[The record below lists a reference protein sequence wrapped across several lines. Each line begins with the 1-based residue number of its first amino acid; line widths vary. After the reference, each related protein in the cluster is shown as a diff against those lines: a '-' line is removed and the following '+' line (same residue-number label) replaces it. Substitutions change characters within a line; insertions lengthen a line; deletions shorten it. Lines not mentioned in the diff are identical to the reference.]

1 MSKRPNILLFFTDQQ
16 RWDTCGCY
24 NPNLNLTPNLDSLAA
39 DGMVFEKTYTCQPVC
54 GPARVAIQS
63 GMYPTAM
70 DFHHNCCQVKPEK
83 MTSLAQY
90 LNRAG
95 YQTGY
100 IGKNHWSLTMDGPV
114 PKELRLGYK
123 DCWKA
128 VDVLEYASLPYE
140 GQLYDENNE
149 RIGYEHRYRP
159 DFLTDLLLQF
169 LDDQKQEKPF
179 FMMMSLIEPH
189 HQNCMHRYVAPDG
202 YADRY
207 RDAWVPG
214 DLSCRRGQGDW
225 EENLPDYYGIIKRI
239 DENLGRV
246 MENLKE
252 NRLYENTIIIFT
264 SDHGSHFRTRNGEYK
279 RSCHEACTRI
289 PFVIHGPGV
298 QRGVKEWEHL
308 FSLLDLPATIL
319 DLAGVEVPKH
329 YHGRSLVPFLR
340 GEEVEEWRDEVFIQI
355 SESQVGRAV
364 CDGRYKYSVSD
375 PSLNGVRDSRSDH
388 YTEEFLYD
396 LFSDPDENCNLIDDP
411 DYEEV
416 RNCMRRAVIRNIER
430 FERYTPEINRRECHE
445 SDHDLV

>member
-1 MSKRPNILLFFTDQQ
+1 
-16 RWDTCGCY
+16 
-24 NPNLNLTPNLDSLAA
+24 
-39 DGMVFEKTYTCQPVC
+39 MVFEKTYTCQPVC

-179 FMMMSLIEPH
+179 L
-189 HQNCMHRYVAPDG
+189 
-202 YADRY
+202 
-207 RDAWVPG
+207 
-214 DLSCRRGQGDW
+214 
-225 EENLPDYYGIIKRI
+225 
-239 DENLGRV
+239 
-246 MENLKE
+246 
-252 NRLYENTIIIFT
+252 
-264 SDHGSHFRTRNGEYK
+264 
-279 RSCHEACTRI
+279 
-289 PFVIHGPGV
+289 
-298 QRGVKEWEHL
+298 
-308 FSLLDLPATIL
+308 
-319 DLAGVEVPKH
+319 
-329 YHGRSLVPFLR
+329 
-340 GEEVEEWRDEVFIQI
+340 
-355 SESQVGRAV
+355 
-364 CDGRYKYSVSD
+364 
-375 PSLNGVRDSRSDH
+375 
-388 YTEEFLYD
+388 
-396 LFSDPDENCNLIDDP
+396 
-411 DYEEV
+411 
-416 RNCMRRAVIRNIER
+416 
-430 FERYTPEINRRECHE
+430 
-445 SDHDLV
+445 

>member
-1 MSKRPNILLFFTDQQ
+1 MKQKPNILVFFTDQQ

-24 NPNLNLTPNLDSLAA
+24 NPELNLTPNLDQLAA

-63 GMYPTAM
+63 GMYPTAVG
-70 DFHHNCCQVKPEK
+70 FHHNCCQVDPKK
-83 MTSLAQY
+83 ITGLAEY

-114 PKELRLGYK
+114 PEELRLGYK

-140 GQLYDENNE
+140 GQLYDENNR
-149 RIGYEHRYRP
+149 RIGFEHRYRA
-159 DFLTDLLLQF
+159 DFLTDLLLEF
-169 LDDQKQEKPF
+169 LDERDGENPF
-179 FMMMSLIEPH
+179 FMMMSLCEPH
-189 HQNCMHRYVAPDG
+189 HQNCMNRYVAPEG
-202 YADRY
+202 YARQY
-207 RDAWVPG
+207 QDAWVPG
-214 DLSCRRGQGDW
+214 DLKCRPGEGDW
-225 EENLPDYYGIIKRI
+225 EKSLPDYYGIIKRI

-246 MENLKE
+246 VERLKE
-252 NRLYENTIIIFT
+252 NGLYENTVIIFT

-289 PFVIHGPGV
+289 PFVVHGPGV
-298 QRGVKEWEHL
+298 QKGVREWEHL
-308 FSLLDLPATIL
+308 FSLLDLPATVL
-319 DLAGVEVPKH
+319 DLAGVGVPKH
-329 YHGRSLVPFLR
+329 YHGKSLVPFLA
-340 GEEVEEWRDEVFIQI
+340 GEPVNDWRDEVFLQI
-355 SESQVGRAV
+355 SESQVGRAI

-375 PSLNGVRDSRSDH
+375 CSLNGVRDSRSDR

-396 LFSDPDENCNLIDDP
+396 LFRDPDENKNLIADP

-416 RNCMRRAVIRNIER
+416 RRCLRSSMICSIEQ
-430 FERYTPEINRRECHE
+430 FEHYTPEIYPYERAREGE
-445 SDHDLV
+445 R

>member
-1 MSKRPNILLFFTDQQ
+1 MSVRPNILVFFTGQQ

-24 NPNLNLTPNLDSLAA
+24 NPNLNLTPNLVALAK

-54 GPARVAIQS
+54 GPARVAIQT
-63 GMYPTAM
+63 GMYPTSV
-70 DFHHNCCQVKPEK
+70 DFFHNCCQIDPNKT
-83 MTSLAQY
+83 TSLAEY

-95 YQTGY
+95 YKTGY

-114 PKELRLGYK
+114 PEELRLGYK

-140 GQLYDENNE
+140 GQLYDEDNQ
-149 RIGYEHRYRP
+149 RIGFKDRYRP
-159 DFLTDLLLQF
+159 DFVTDLLLDF
-169 LDDQKQEKPF
+169 LEEQDEEAPF

-202 YADRY
+202 YAEKY

-214 DLSCRRGQGDW
+214 DLKCRPGQGDW

-246 MENLKE
+246 VEKLKE
-252 NRLYENTIIIFT
+252 KGLYENTVIFFT

-289 PFVIHGPGV
+289 PFVMHGPGV
-298 QRGVKEWEHL
+298 PKGVKEREHL

-319 DLAGVEVPKH
+319 DVAGVGVPSH
-329 YHGRSLVPFLR
+329 YHGRSLRPFLT
-340 GEEVEEWRDEVFIQI
+340 GEKPEDWRENVFIQI
-355 SESQVGRAV
+355 SEAQVGRAI
-364 CDGRYKYSVSD
+364 CDGRYKYSISD
-375 PSLNGVRDSRSDH
+375 PSLNGVRDSRSGE

-396 LFSDPDENCNLIDDP
+396 LFRDPDENCNLIEEP
-411 DYEEV
+411 EYEKV
-416 RNCMRRAVIRNIER
+416 RDCLRRSMITEIEC
-430 FERYTPEINRRECHE
+430 FERYTPVIVPCEKKREE
-445 SDHDLV
+445 RI